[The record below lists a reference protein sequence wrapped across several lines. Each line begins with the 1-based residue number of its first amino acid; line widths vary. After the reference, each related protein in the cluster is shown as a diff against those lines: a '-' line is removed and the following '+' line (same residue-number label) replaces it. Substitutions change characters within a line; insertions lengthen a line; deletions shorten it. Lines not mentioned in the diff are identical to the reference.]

1 MFALVNM
8 KIHGTY
14 HAMWRQQHGDDDAL
28 AQDARHLRVQN
39 EVKRWSMTS
48 AK

>member
-1 MFALVNM
+1 
-8 KIHGTY
+8 
-14 HAMWRQQHGDDDAL
+14 MWRQQHGDDDAL